1 MVAAI
6 RDGAAVNGAAL
17 QSMKDVM
24 YPKTID
30 LVCSAH
36 MLDNVG
42 KRFQT
47 PLLTELSQWWVSL
60 FSRSPAA
67 RLAWRE
73 RTSTDIKT
81 CNNTRWWSLW
91 EVQNHLLLH
100 FGDVES
106 FLQDLEACPA
116 ARQHLL
122 DVLHNE
128 HQHKQLCMELAIT
141 INAGLPIVEKTY
153 SMEGNGE
160 IIVEA
165 YENLQQLATSAAL

>member
-1 MVAAI
+1 
-6 RDGAAVNGAAL
+6 
-17 QSMKDVM
+17 MKDVM
-24 YPKTID
+24 YPKIVD

-36 MLDNVG
+36 TLDNVG

-47 PLLTELSQWWVSL
+47 PLLTEFRQWWVSL

-67 RLAWRE
+67 CLAWRE
-73 RTSTDIKT
+73 QTSTDINT
-81 CNNTRWWSLW
+81 CNNTRRWSVW

-100 FGDVES
+100 FGDVEP
-106 FLQDLEACPA
+106 FLQDLEACSA

-128 HQHKQLCMELAIT
+128 HQHMHLCMELAIT
-141 INAGLPIVEKTY
+141 IDAGLPFAEKTD
-153 SMEGNGE
+153 SMEGDGE

-165 YENLQQLATSAAL
+165 YENYSSLQLQQHSRTFPMPRPWQRSCWR